1 MFLFVVCRHV
11 QCTPVGRTC
20 RRADET
26 KGTYNYG
33 THARFSFHFLFD
45 GSVTVTG
52 RPRQSRISSGL
63 YLSSS
68 KSRSIVHE
76 WRSVRSVASA
86 CLRVRCVP
94 WGCVVR
100 VDCSA
105 ARAPPWGCV
114 VRVDC
119 SAARAPPWVCV
130 VRVDRAAA
138 RAPPWGCIVRRGEPT
153 ESNKSPT
160 PFRSYRSGSRA

>member
-94 WGCVVR
+94 WVCVDR
-100 VDCSA
+100 LP
-105 ARAPPWGCV
+105 ARAPMGV
-114 VRVDC
+114 YHTTR
-119 SAARAPPWVCV
+119 RANGIKQITHTLSVLPLWFTCL
-130 VRVDRAAA
+130 
-138 RAPPWGCIVRRGEPT
+138 I
-153 ESNKSPT
+153 SNNAWPLDWSMTWP
-160 PFRSYRSGSRA
+160 